1 MEKELKHSFSVKGL
15 LYLLFKIRER
25 CDGLILTLTNR
36 KDKQ

>member
-1 MEKELKHSFSVKGL
+1 MEKELKNLFSVKGL

-36 KDKQ
+36 NSKQ